1 MDYKDFQSCLSNAE
15 GTKGYATEKEVT
27 VALILSTT
35 LVLVAAA
42 AVVAVVIM
50 TITHPPLTR
59 IVHSIRMDD
68 TGRK

>member
-1 MDYKDFQSCLSNAE
+1 MR
-15 GTKGYATEKEVT
+15 
-27 VALILSTT
+27 VALILFTT

-59 IVHSIRMDD
+59 IVHSDKN
-68 TGRK
+68 G